1 MAKKKNKAM
10 YGVHFLDGRKD
21 CDQIFYTWAEE
32 QKATFHV
39 PHMMHGF
46 ETEAEAEAWFKNITR
61 EDVDTH
67 RKIVAKKKQV
77 KEEKKK
83 LKKYEVY
90 LDEEHSK
97 AIDEFLRRHRITM
110 SDYVKETIEIDLMAD
125 E

>member
-46 ETEAEAEAWFKNITR
+46 ETEAEAEAWFKNITS

-67 RKIVAKKKQV
+67 RKIVAKKKQA

-90 LDEEHSK
+90 LDKEHSK

-110 SDYVKETIEIDLMAD
+110 SDYVKEIIEIDLMAD

>member
-32 QKATFHV
+32 QKATFHI

-46 ETEAEAEAWFKNITR
+46 ETEAEAKAWFESITR
-61 EDVDTH
+61 EDVKEH
-67 RKIVAKKKQV
+67 RKIITKKKQS
-77 KEEKKK
+77 KEAKKK

-90 LDEEHSK
+90 LDENHSK
-97 AIDEFLRRHRITM
+97 AIDEFLELHKTTI
-110 SDYVKETIEIDLMAD
+110 SDYIREIIEIDLIKK
-125 E
+125 